1 MKTYQLH
8 IIRHGLTQA
17 NLDGKYIGHRDVNL
31 CAQGIAD
38 LNKLKRDYIYPD
50 VPVVFT
56 SPMKRCL
63 QTCEILYPNIEQ
75 PLVIEGLIE
84 YNFGSFEGKT
94 AEELQDNEDF
104 QNWLSGGLDAEPPF
118 GESNREFGE
127 RVGQTFI
134 QIVDAMIQTGMPEA
148 AIITHGGVMN
158 AIMSM
163 FALPQA
169 PMTDWMCDDGFG
181 YSLLITPSLWSQ
193 GHKVEARAKCPI
205 ERKTFNPEVD

>member
-17 NLDGKYIGHRDVNL
+17 NLDGKYIGHRDVSL

-75 PLVIEGLIE
+75 PLVI
-84 YNFGSFEGKT
+84 
-94 AEELQDNEDF
+94 
-104 QNWLSGGLDAEPPF
+104 
-118 GESNREFGE
+118 
-127 RVGQTFI
+127 
-134 QIVDAMIQTGMPEA
+134 
-148 AIITHGGVMN
+148 
-158 AIMSM
+158 
-163 FALPQA
+163 
-169 PMTDWMCDDGFG
+169 
-181 YSLLITPSLWSQ
+181 
-193 GHKVEARAKCPI
+193 
-205 ERKTFNPEVD
+205 